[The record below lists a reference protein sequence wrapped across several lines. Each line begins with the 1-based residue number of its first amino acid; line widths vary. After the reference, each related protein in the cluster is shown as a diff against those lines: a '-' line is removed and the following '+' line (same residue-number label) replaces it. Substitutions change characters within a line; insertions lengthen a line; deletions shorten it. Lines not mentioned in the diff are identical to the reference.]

1 MQSLNKLSMH
11 NDIKILKESVFLKI
25 DNIKKSFGNAE
36 ILRGCTFDL
45 SRGKTLSIL
54 GKSGCGKTTLL
65 KIMAGLLDDF
75 EGTIFL
81 DSENMNDKIPQKRN
95 TVYLYQEPLL
105 FPHLT
110 VFENVAFGLR
120 LKKTDPSVIE
130 QKTGKM
136 LAELEISEQAQKMPH
151 QLSGGQKQRVAF
163 GRALILEPKLLLLD
177 EPFGAL
183 DVETRAT
190 MQQFFKKIAVQH
202 QITSVFVTHDLK
214 EAVLMGDVLGFME
227 QGQLKIYPS
236 VSDFILDEKTGMR
249 GEIEFWKGLNIAEI
263 NKKA

>member
-1 MQSLNKLSMH
+1 MFLSV
-11 NDIKILKESVFLKI
+11 N
-25 DNIKKSFGNAE
+25 NIKKAFGKAE
-36 ILRGCTFDL
+36 ILRGCSFDL
-45 SRGKTLSIL
+45 SKGTTLSIL

-75 EGTIFL
+75 DGTIFL
-81 DSENMNDKIPQKRN
+81 DNENINAKTPQERHI
-95 TVYLYQEPLL
+95 VYLYQEPLL

-120 LKKTDPSVIE
+120 LRKIDPSVLE
-130 QKTGKM
+130 QKTAKM
-136 LAELEISEQAQKMPH
+136 LEELELSDQKTKMPH
-151 QLSGGQKQRVAF
+151 QLSSGQKQRVAF

-202 QITSVFVTHDLK
+202 EISSVFVTHDLK
-214 EAVLMGDVLGFME
+214 EAVLMGDTLGFMA
-227 QGQLKIYPS
+227 QGQLKTYPS
-236 VSDFILDEKTGMR
+236 VSDFIADEKTGMQR
-249 GEIEFWKGLNIAEI
+249 EIEFWKQL
-263 NKKA
+263 